1 MADCYGK
8 VVRLHHDAG
17 LGGADIHFGHTAQAV
32 DSEKI
37 IISSGFTV
45 CYAHAP
51 S

>member
-37 IISSGFTV
+37 IISRHSRRPNT
-45 CYAHAP
+45 
-51 S
+51 